1 MSKVLLHLLGESKV
15 HADGVCTKRRLSNRH
30 DHKITRQRRHCC
42 CCSSSA
48 DSKVARRC
56 IECIEPVFKSYQKS
70 YEPVR
75 GESKATSLYEEE
87 KKPYS
92 SPPPARSS
100 TLLRTWDSIQQ
111 LDRLSHRLCCKRTLL
126 SNSENCRSHSLT
138 SYQAHNSNNAKLQRR
153 KCAQSLGIDFF
164 GCKFGE
170 QRYRNNVDADHNETK
185 QAN

>member
-1 MSKVLLHLLGESKV
+1 MSKVLLHLLGKSKV

-30 DHKITRQRRHCC
+30 DHKITRQCRHCC
-42 CCSSSA
+42 CCSSST
-48 DSKVARRC
+48 DSKAARRC
-56 IECIEPVFKSYQKS
+56 IEC
-70 YEPVR
+70 R
-75 GESKATSLYEEE
+75 WESKATSWYEE
-87 KKPYS
+87 KNPYS

-111 LDRLSHRLCCKRTLL
+111 LDRLSHRLCSKRTLL
-126 SNSENCRSHSLT
+126 SNSENCRSHSVT

-153 KCAQSLGIDFF
+153 KCAQSFGIDFF

-170 QRYRNNVDADHNETK
+170 QRHRNNVDADHNETK

>member
-1 MSKVLLHLLGESKV
+1 VSKVLLHLLGESKV
-15 HADGVCTKRRLSNRH
+15 HADEVCTKRRLSNRH
-30 DHKITRQRRHCC
+30 DHKITRQCRQ
-42 CCSSSA
+42 CSSST

-56 IECIEPVFKSYQKS
+56 IEY
-70 YEPVR
+70 R
-75 GESKATSLYEEE
+75 WESKATSWYEEE

-100 TLLRTWDSIQQ
+100 TRLRTWDSLQQ

-138 SYQAHNSNNAKLQRR
+138 SYQANNSNNAKLQRR
-153 KCAQSLGIDFF
+153 KCAQIFGIDFF
-164 GCKFGE
+164 SCKFGE
-170 QRYRNNVDADHNETK
+170 QRYRNNVDADHNDTK